1 MIYLTGN
8 NDLFQI
14 IKNLGNFNFFW
25 QAVPMIYHL
34 KMVATSADELQAM
47 FLVADRNLQMGHWA
61 QGTAESLQRHWSV
74 TPLPDPSTAPGFI
87 SKVAHA
93 VAASQS
99 GSQNFCVYLF
109 VHRNV

>member
-1 MIYLTGN
+1 MRSCQLWLKSPLWP
-8 NDLFQI
+8 DLLPVYE
-14 IKNLGNFNFFW
+14 NLPIEKCSPS
-25 QAVPMIYHL
+25 VVSCL
-34 KMVATSADELQAM
+34 KCGDELQAM
-47 FLVADRNLQMGHWA
+47 FLVADRNLQMRHWA

-74 TPLPDPSTAPGFI
+74 TPLPDPSTAPGFV

-99 GSQNFCVYLF
+99 GAQNFCVYLF